1 MCILGVSQ
9 LGTSKGVTV
18 QKALLSMVLALF
30 MALALVGLKQ
40 IANGTSRNQGTTL
53 VADSGVPVPVDTF
66 RDSGV
71 PVPVDTH

>member
-1 MCILGVSQ
+1 M
-9 LGTSKGVTV
+9 

-40 IANGTSRNQGTTL
+40 IAGHNQGTTL
-53 VADSGVPVPVDTF
+53 MADSGFPVPVDTS
-66 RDSGV
+66 RDSGF